1 MLCYVMLCYVMLCY
15 VMLCY
20 VMLCYGLIITIFLNQ
35 WLYEPRSTVSLFDVC
50 CVLVLMME
58 MKPMETYYL
67 CRRYL

>member
-1 MLCYVMLCYVMLCY
+1 
-15 VMLCY
+15 MLCY

-67 CRRYL
+67 CRRYTLQNLLLHKVPHHGAF